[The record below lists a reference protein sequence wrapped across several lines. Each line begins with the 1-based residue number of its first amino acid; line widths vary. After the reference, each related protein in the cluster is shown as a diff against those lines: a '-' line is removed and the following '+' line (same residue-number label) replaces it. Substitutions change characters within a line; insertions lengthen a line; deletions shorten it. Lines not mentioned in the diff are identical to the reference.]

1 MTGVEY
7 LEVRFLISGYKS
19 RKQTL
24 EENKSLKIAE
34 IFSLVD
40 YNDYL

>member
-24 EENKSLKIAE
+24 KENKSLKIAE

-40 YNDYL
+40 YNDCL